1 MKALVLHFLR
11 VLTMYLRMHT
21 TGQELPVVLPLVLE
35 CTEISGLRRQ
45 RGCQLVTLAFFGVFG
60 GH

>member
-1 MKALVLHFLR
+1 MMSLQ
-11 VLTMYLRMHT
+11 MHI

-35 CTEISGLRRQ
+35 CTEISDPRRQ
-45 RGCQLVTLAFFGVFG
+45 LGCQLAILESFDAFG